1 MATGEQYGGHDA
13 AVKKAGKQAG
23 SGAAKTKVAVNED
36 VGAGTHDPGRKR
48 PPLK

>member
-13 AVKKAGKQAG
+13 AVKKTAAGAG
-23 SGAAKTKVAVNED
+23 DGATKRPIAVNED

-48 PPLK
+48 PPKG